1 MSRDVYTV
9 IQQLIGCIPKN
20 DPTSQSLLD
29 SLNKY
34 RENLSYVPP
43 EQLNDILQFNRVRNI
58 LIRFLGETPPTNGW
72 QKNVYDVWMDVPK
85 RK

>member
-58 LIRFLGETPPTNGW
+58 LIRCLGETPPTNGW
-72 QKNVYDVWMDVPK
+72 QKNVYDVWMDI
-85 RK
+85 